1 MAHFGE
7 RCPLPPTSQKGLYAS
22 YRTLVD
28 GSESESEWSSRSV
41 SPLPDSAPPAVHE
54 DEIFSQPLV
63 RNRSSHSS
71 MGYRVK
77 SRKAALSSPAHVC
90 EEPAAAPA
98 KPQPTIITARGTAA
112 PPRPPPPPPPPPQP
126 RCFSSALQRC
136 FGPPRAA
143 AEGSHTQPC
152 TPPRCHLMFSEA
164 SGGSMLMQWGEPSEG
179 ASLACFEPG
188 VPTPAFKLHERGG
201 RSELCR
207 GVGGPSAKPFYQGWL
222 SFIKIAQRQ
231 QGRLT
236 HLSNLPSRP
245 VALYF
250 ATGKPPSTP
259 ALPLLSPLFSFTGRS
274 PFPSKAPPSAGS
286 TSAQSRTSALA
297 PPPTRWRPSLWRPTA
312 SPSQSWTRSSSSPSG
327 TGSALRCRWAPAA
340 RQLPASLQA
349 CPRACPRPRAPSS
362 SARSR
367 RSLRR
372 RCTGHRAG
380 RATRRPARRCRQ
392 SAVLR

>member
-1 MAHFGE
+1 MRWHRGGVQG
-7 RCPLPPTSQKGLYAS
+7 CVWLPS
-22 YRTLVD
+22 
-28 GSESESEWSSRSV
+28 
-41 SPLPDSAPPAVHE
+41 
-54 DEIFSQPLV
+54 
-63 RNRSSHSS
+63 
-71 MGYRVK
+71 
-77 SRKAALSSPAHVC
+77 
-90 EEPAAAPA
+90 AAA
-98 KPQPTIITARGTAA
+98 RGGPKQRWRADEKQRGCGGGGGGGGRGGGRP
-112 PPRPPPPPPPPPQP
+112 PPRPPPPPPPPQP

-250 ATGKPPSTP
+250 ATGTAVRRLDVGTVKDLGACP
-259 ALPLLSPLFSFTGRS
+259 AADAVAAVPLAADGLSLTKLDAQLFLSIGDRLGASMPLG
-274 PFPSKAPPSAGS
+274 AGS
-286 TSAQSRTSALA
+286 TAASGQPPGLPPRL
-297 PPPTRWRPSLWRPTA
+297 PPPK
-312 SPSQSWTRSSSSPSG
+312 
-327 TGSALRCRWAPAA
+327 GSIVLGAEPQKLEAAL
-340 RQLPASLQA
+340 
-349 CPRACPRPRAPSS
+349 
-362 SARSR
+362 
-367 RSLRR
+367 
-372 RCTGHRAG
+372 HRAQG
-380 RATRRPARRCRQ
+380 RKGHKKAGAT
-392 SAVLR
+392 L